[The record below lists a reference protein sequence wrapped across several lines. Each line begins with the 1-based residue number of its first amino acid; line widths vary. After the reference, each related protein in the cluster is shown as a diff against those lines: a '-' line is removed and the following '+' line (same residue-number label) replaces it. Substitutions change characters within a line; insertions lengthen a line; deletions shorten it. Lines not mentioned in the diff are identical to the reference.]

1 MTIKRNLQLK
11 LSGYSVITI
20 FCLCRYCIVKSSSLP
35 HDEQSPNHEKKDD
48 LNDIN
53 HHSAKRGGENVVFS
67 SEEGTLGALFWEF
80 SGVLDNLPKAS
91 SFINNVSIH
100 AKR

>member
-1 MTIKRNLQLK
+1 MK

-20 FCLCRYCIVKSSSLP
+20 FCLCRCCIAKSSTLP
-35 HDEQSPNHEKKDD
+35 RDEQSPNHEKKDD
-48 LNDIN
+48 LNDVN
-53 HHSAKRGGENVVFS
+53 HHSAKRRDENAVFS

-91 SFINNVSIH
+91 TLINNVSIH